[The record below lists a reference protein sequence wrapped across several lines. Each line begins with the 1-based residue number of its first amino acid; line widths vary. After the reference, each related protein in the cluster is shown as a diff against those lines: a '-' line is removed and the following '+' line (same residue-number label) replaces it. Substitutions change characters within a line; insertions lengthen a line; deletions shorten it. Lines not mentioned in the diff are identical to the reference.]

1 MMSGRLFGTGAEYG
15 GFALFLVELLGLLG
29 VLIAPYYTV
38 FHDLCSMRY
47 LVTVHIPESLDV
59 PSRFSVTRYDFVSAL
74 QGASRDAALHLFH
87 AYHPLLEYVGRG
99 EWPHQLEEAGSSSA
113 PPPTVAPA
121 PFASTS
127 AFPPLP
133 PHPAVLPPTF
143 LPPPAT
149 TAARPPLYPTVP
161 PTRADR
167 PAPRIFR
174 GSSSRAVSRPSTPYE
189 RPPTPQLV
197 QDLLDRVDT
206 LQRRCSELERA
217 NSEMSST
224 LRDYTRPGMA
234 LNPFQID
241 SSPSASP
248 GRIGYPIDQESL
260 VADEPS
266 SQVAHTLSS
275 VVVPPPPEHT
285 PHTPPGSPLSA
296 PAPPSPD
303 GTPEFSVISVT
314 YSELLALDSRQVSSQ
329 PPEYLRVAFDVTPSE
344 HTPSEYPL
352 STISVPESDAAAP
365 SVSLPAPTS
374 ALDPDLL
381 LTVSPSPLVRED

>member
-1 MMSGRLFGTGAEYG
+1 MTSGRMFGTGAEYG

-38 FHDLCSMRY
+38 FHDPCSTGY

-59 PSRFSVTRYDFVSAL
+59 PSRYSVARYNFVSAL
-74 QGASRDAALHLFH
+74 QGAARDAALHLFH
-87 AYHPLLEYVGRG
+87 AYHSLLQYVGRG
-99 EWPHQLEEAGSSSA
+99 DSYA
-113 PPPTVAPA
+113 PTPIVAPS

-127 AFPPLP
+127 TFPPLSPCP
-133 PHPAVLPPTF
+133 PILPPTF
-143 LPPPAT
+143 LPPPAS

-161 PTRADR
+161 PNRADH
-167 PAPRIFR
+167 PARRVIR
-174 GSSSRAVSRPSTPYE
+174 GSSSHAMSRPSTPYE
-189 RPPTPQLV
+189 RPPAPQLV
-197 QDLLDRVDT
+197 QDLLDQVAT

-217 NSEMSST
+217 NIEMST
-224 LRDYTRPGMA
+224 ALRDYTRPGMA
-234 LNPFQID
+234 LNPLQIN

-248 GRIGYPIDQESL
+248 GRVGYPIDQESL

-266 SQVAHTLSS
+266 SQVAPCRS

-285 PHTPPGSPLSA
+285 PHTPPGSPA
-296 PAPPSPD
+296 TDPAPPSPD
-303 GTPEFSVISVT
+303 GTPDFLVIGVT
-314 YSELLALDSRQVSSQ
+314 YSELLALDSRQCLLSPRST
-329 PPEYLRVAFDVTPSE
+329 F

-352 STISVPESDAAAP
+352 STISAPESDAAAP

-381 LTVSPSPLVRED
+381 LTISPSPLVRED

>member
-1 MMSGRLFGTGAEYG
+1 MTSGRLFGMGAEYG

-38 FHDLCSMRY
+38 FHDPCSTGY
-47 LVTVHIPESLDV
+47 LVMVHIPESLDV
-59 PSRFSVTRYDFVSAL
+59 PSRFSVACYDFVSAL
-74 QGASRDAALHLFH
+74 QGAARDAALHLFH
-87 AYHPLLEYVGRG
+87 AYHPFLEYVGRG
-99 EWPHQLEEAGSSSA
+99 EWPHQLEEAGCSSA
-113 PPPTVAPA
+113 PTPTVAPS

-133 PHPAVLPPTF
+133 PRPLVLPPTF
-143 LPPPAT
+143 LPPPAP
-149 TAARPPLYPTVP
+149 TAARPPLYLTVP

-167 PAPRIFR
+167 PSPRVSR

-197 QDLLDRVDT
+197 QDLLDQVDT

-217 NSEMSST
+217 NNELSSA
-224 LRDYTRPGMA
+224 LRGYTRPGMA
-234 LNPFQID
+234 LNPLQID
-241 SSPSASP
+241 SSPSASR
-248 GRIGYPIDQESL
+248 GKIGYPIDY
-260 VADEPS
+260 
-266 SQVAHTLSS
+266 S
-275 VVVPPPPEHT
+275 VVVPPPTEHT
-285 PHTPPGSPLSA
+285 PHTPPGSPPSI
-296 PAPPSPD
+296 PAPSSLD
-303 GTPEFSVISVT
+303 GTPEFSVIGVT

-329 PPEYLRVAFDVTPSE
+329 PMEYLRVASEVTPSE

-381 LTVSPSPLVRED
+381 LTVSPSTLVRED